1 MTLRKLPLALLLLC
15 APSLPLACSSSSDA
29 PVTPNSGGTAG
40 ASGGGN
46 ATSAG
51 AGAGGAAAGT
61 GGTPLLSGGSDAGG
75 VGEAGGANGGAS
87 DDSPTA
93 KARGKYLT
101 GLLGCVNCHTPKVSG
116 MLDMANLFGGADCTA
131 DAMGN
136 CLSVPNLT
144 PDATGLKDRTDQQ
157 ILDAFRLGKDPEA
170 VAGMP
175 AFLFASMPY
184 YRFANL
190 SDDDARAIVA
200 YLRSIPAVM
209 HKVKENAGTFATQPA
224 APQWTPADPTKLPP
238 PSAAAPADASNGKYL
253 ATIMCSTC
261 HTVNTAATAPLHID
275 ETKAFQGGKTIT
287 PMGANM
293 MMFQSANLTPDK
305 TGLQGWTQDQIVTAI
320 TMAKDKDGKTLC
332 APMAANPVITPED
345 AKSIADYLL
354 SLTAVANSVTACKT
368 RR

>member
-1 MTLRKLPLALLLLC
+1 MTFRKLPLALLLLC
-15 APSLPLACSSSSDA
+15 IPSPLACSSGSDA
-29 PVTPNSGGTAG
+29 PMSPNSGGKAG
-40 ASGGGN
+40 ASGGGD

-51 AGAGGAAAGT
+51 AGAGGAAAGA
-61 GGTPLLSGGSDAGG
+61 GGTALPSGGAGSDAGG
-75 VGEAGGANGGAS
+75 VGEAGGASGGGP
-87 DDSPTA
+87 DDSAA

-101 GLLGCVNCHTPKVSG
+101 GLFAGV
-116 MLDMANLFGGADCTA
+116 DCTP
-131 DAMGN
+131 DATGS

-144 PDATGLKDRTDQQ
+144 PDATGLKDATDQQ
-157 ILDAFRLGKDPEA
+157 ILDAFRLGKDPDA

-175 AFLFASMPY
+175 AYLFANMPY

-200 YLRSIPAVM
+200 YLRSLVPVM
-209 HKVKENAGTFATQPA
+209 HEVKENAGSFATQPT
-224 APQWTPADPTKLPP
+224 APQWTPADPTKLPAP
-238 PSAAAPADASNGKYL
+238 GAAAPADASNGKYL

-275 ETKAFQGGKTIT
+275 ETKAFQGGKTTT

-293 MMFQSANLTPDK
+293 MMFQSANLTPDA
-305 TGLQGWTQDQIVTAI
+305 TGLQGWTQEQVVTAI

-332 APMAANPVITPED
+332 APMAGNPVITPED

-354 SLTAVANSVTACKT
+354 SLKAVSNSVTACTT
-368 RR
+368 RK

>member
-1 MTLRKLPLALLLLC
+1 
-15 APSLPLACSSSSDA
+15 
-29 PVTPNSGGTAG
+29 
-40 ASGGGN
+40 
-46 ATSAG
+46 
-51 AGAGGAAAGT
+51 
-61 GGTPLLSGGSDAGG
+61 
-75 VGEAGGANGGAS
+75 
-87 DDSPTA
+87 
-93 KARGKYLT
+93 
-101 GLLGCVNCHTPKVSG
+101 
-116 MLDMANLFGGADCTA
+116 MANLFGGADCAA

-157 ILDAFRLGKDPEA
+157 ILDAFRLGKDPDA

-175 AFLFASMPY
+175 GYLFANMPY

-209 HKVKENAGTFATQPA
+209 HEVKENAGTFATQPA
-224 APQWTPADPTKLPP
+224 VPQWTPADPTKLPP
-238 PSAAAPADASNGKYL
+238 PGAAAPADASNGKYL

-275 ETKAFQGGKTIT
+275 ETKAFQGGKATT

-305 TGLQGWTQDQIVTAI
+305 TGLQGWTQAQIVTAI
-320 TMAKDKDGKTLC
+320 TMAQDKDGKTLC

-354 SLTAVANSVTACKT
+354 SLTPVANSVTACKT
-368 RR
+368 RM